1 MFLPLLVTSMAVTAL
16 ETGILALMENGQRK
30 NSDCCD
36 MVKFLSATLQ
46 LIGGFVNCNNVA
58 DVL

>member
-1 MFLPLLVTSMAVTAL
+1 MAVTAL